1 MEKNCNDCSHDSEQV
16 RTYIDEETGML
27 CAEICDEYVKLPKDT
42 IVLIPL
48 VCTDCGTLNWK
59 SVNTSEDGQHVNV
72 EKEFEDKNN
81 EDSSKE
87 IYEED
92 IEEQLSK
99 LDPDEIDQELND
111 LETDEIENHLDDL
124 ETDDSDL
131 MDTDLD

>member
-1 MEKNCNDCSHDSEQV
+1 MNKDCNDCSHDSEQV

-72 EKEFEDKNN
+72 EKEFEEKNN
-81 EDSSKE
+81 K
-87 IYEED
+87 D
-92 IEEQLSK
+92 ISE
-99 LDPDEIDQELND
+99 DQELD
-111 LETDEIENHLDDL
+111 DFETDDIENHLDDL
-124 ETDDSDL
+124 EFEDRDL
-131 MDTDLD
+131 TEMDLENID